1 VAATSADLPGAQ
13 GRLANL
19 DYMWQLVMVLAVGS
33 FMVVL
38 DTTIVNIALP
48 RIITV
53 FGSSVDESQLVL
65 TGYML
70 ALAVIMPCT
79 QYLSATFGTKR
90 LYLFTIL
97 MFTLGSMLCGAAWSV
112 PSLIVARVIQGLGGG
127 MIQPLG
133 MAMLFRVTPPER
145 RGSVMAVY
153 ALPVM
158 VAPILGPTV
167 GGYLTEFVSWRWV
180 FYLNVPAGA
189 LALLLGTAL
198 LRETP
203 TRRGLPFDLPGFV
216 LAALCTAPAL
226 LAFEAAP
233 SKGFDDPEVMLKLGI
248 SVVALPIFVWW
259 ELRARDPLLNLRLF
273 KIPAFTMGGIVN
285 FVASTALF
293 GAIFLLPVFLQN
305 LRGLGAMESGLLL
318 FPQAL
323 ASAVSVIM
331 GGRLYDKVGARPLVV
346 FGFVLLGFSTWMLS
360 SIDVTTPDSSI
371 RWILILRGLSMG
383 FAMMPAMTAWMA
395 AAPQQDMQSASAIQN
410 VLRQVYGAFGTAIFA
425 TILQSRVKFHAATLS
440 MFVTPD
446 MPAVARLLGQT
457 QQYALSHGL
466 SEVQGRAMAIG
477 QLYGQVQM
485 AAAVRSFDDCFLIAA
500 VACFVGVVPALFLK
514 AGRPGGPAGARAG
527 AGRQEPVEV

>member
-1 VAATSADLPGAQ
+1 VAATSADLPRAQ
-13 GRLANL
+13 GRIASL

-38 DTTIVNIALP
+38 DTTIVNIALA

-53 FGSSVDESQLVL
+53 FGSTVDEAQLVL

-70 ALAVIMPCT
+70 ALAIIMPCT

-112 PSLIVARVIQGLGGG
+112 PTLVIARVIQGLGGG

-133 MAMLFRVTPPER
+133 MGMLFRVTPPDR

-203 TRRGLPFDLPGFV
+203 TRRGLSFDFPGFV

-226 LAFEAAP
+226 LAFEDAP
-233 SKGFDDPEVMLKLGI
+233 SKGFSDPAVMFKLGLSI
-248 SVVALPIFVWW
+248 VSLPIFVWW
-259 ELRARDPLLNLRLF
+259 ELRAREPLLNLRLF
-273 KIPAFTMGGIVN
+273 KIPAFAMGAIVN
-285 FVASTALF
+285 FVTSTALF

-305 LRGLGAMESGLLL
+305 LRGLGAMETGLLL

-323 ASAVSVIM
+323 ASAVSVIV
-331 GGRLYDKVGARPLVV
+331 GGKLYDKVGARPLVV
-346 FGFVLLGFSTWMLS
+346 FGFILLGFATWLLS
-360 SIDVTTPDSSI
+360 SIDVTTPDSTI

-395 AAPQQDMQSASAIQN
+395 AAPPQESQSASAIQN

-425 TILQSRVKFHAATLS
+425 TLLQSRIKFHATTLS

-457 QQYALSHGL
+457 QQFALSHGL
-466 SEVQGRAMAIG
+466 SDVQGHAIAIS
-477 QLYGQVQM
+477 QLYGQVQRS
-485 AAAVRSFDDCFLIAA
+485 AAVRSFDDCFLLAA
-500 VACFVGVVPALFLK
+500 LACFIGIVPALFLK
-514 AGRPGGPAGARAG
+514 AARIPARGAASPG
-527 AGRQEPVEV
+527 QHEPVEV